1 MTELQPE
8 ISIIHPKK
16 IRPIPSATIEL
27 AQKARILKAEGRDVI
42 ELAGGDPDFLPDTH
56 VTEAISYALNNGE
69 TKYTHPRGI
78 PELRKAIAN
87 KHKRENGITADPDK
101 EIIVTVGGKQAIAVT
116 LMALLEN
123 REEVLIPGPSWVSY
137 DCMTLIAT
145 GTPQTVPASPSNK
158 FKITP
163 DDLEKY
169 STSKTKAVIFNN
181 PQNPTGQVYSKEEI
195 YKICE
200 WCQSRGVYLISDEVY
215 EHIIFD
221 NLTHCSPASSNRFKE
236 FIITINAVSKTY
248 VMTGLRLGWLHADES
263 IIKKIDP
270 YHQHLITCASSIIQ
284 WGAVAALDG
293 PPDGILK
300 RRKAYSSRRDLV
312 VKLLSRSKFIKPL
325 NPQGTFYLFMDV
337 TETGLSSQEFC
348 SKLLD
353 EGSLALCPGSAFSH
367 AGEGWVRMLFA
378 RDDITLTKACNRIL
392 KVFG

>member
-1 MTELQPE
+1 MTNLRTE
-8 ISIIHPKK
+8 IPIVHPQK

-27 AQKARILKAEGRDVI
+27 AQKARILKTEGRDII

-56 VTEAISYALNNGE
+56 VTDAISDALKNGQ

-78 PELRKAIAN
+78 PELRQAIAS
-87 KHKRENGITADPDK
+87 KLKRENGIIADPDK
-101 EIIVTVGGKQAIAVT
+101 EIIVTAGGKQAIAVT
-116 LMALLEN
+116 LMALLDN

-137 DCMTLIAT
+137 DNMTLIAT
-145 GTPQTVPASPSNK
+145 GVPKTVPASPSNK

-169 STSKTKAVIFNN
+169 TTSKTKALIFNN

-195 YKICE
+195 HKICD
-200 WCQSRGVYLISDEVY
+200 WCHNRGVYLISDEVY

-221 NLTHCSPASSNRFKE
+221 NKKHYSPASSEKFKK

-248 VMTGLRLGWLHADES
+248 VMTGLRLGWLHAPER

-270 YHQHLITCASSIIQ
+270 YHQHIITCAPSIIQ
-284 WGAVAALDG
+284 WGSVAALDG
-293 PPDGILK
+293 PSDGIIK
-300 RRKAYSSRRDLV
+300 RGKTYTSRRDLV
-312 VKLLSRSKFIKPL
+312 VKLLSKSKSIKPL
-325 NPQGTFYLFMDV
+325 NPEGTFYLFIDI
-337 TETGLSSQEFC
+337 TKTGLSSLEFC
-348 SKLLD
+348 STLLD
-353 EGSLALCPGSAFSH
+353 DGSVALCPGSAFSH

-378 RDDITLTKACNRIL
+378 RDELTLTDACNRIL